1 MGGVR
6 RGPSRSLCEAP
17 RSVCRAKAKALS
29 PLTFLLG
36 RARHARP
43 SHPLCGQACPMRGRA
58 PPVWPSRP
66 CAPSPRAPFASPDPR
81 SRRSHT
87 MPCIA
92 SHRAYAVTATPHHL
106 ASCLFALHTTSSG
119 LRRRSYTPS
128 TPCACVCA
136 ACLVVARVARSKVVV
151 LCSLHA
157 HARSPALSH
166 IVVAVVLAC
175 YCMRYFARVAR
186 AYHAP
191 CRASMIC
198 FA

>member
-1 MGGVR
+1 MARAEACAKPHVLFAGPR
-6 RGPSRSLCEAP
+6 PKPSPPSRSSLVEPA
-17 RSVCRAKAKALS
+17 
-29 PLTFLLG
+29 T
-36 RARHARP
+36 
-43 SHPLCGQACPMRGRA
+43 RGRA
-58 PPVWPSRP
+58 TPYAVKLALCVAEPPPARPSRP

-92 SHRAYAVTATPHHL
+92 SRRAYAVTATPDHL
-106 ASCLFALHTTSSG
+106 TSCLFALRTTSSG

-136 ACLVVARVARSKVVV
+136 ACLVVARVARCKVVV

-175 YCMRYFARVAR
+175 CCMRFYLRMSLVR
-186 AYHAP
+186 ITP
-191 CRASMIC
+191 LVVRL
-198 FA
+198 